1 MGLLNAIV
9 FIFVIIFLEI
19 FEFHEKFATLSELD
33 TRFSK
38 SSSFESRVS
47 TCSWVGLGEVV

>member
-1 MGLLNAIV
+1 MGLLNAIAFIFV
-9 FIFVIIFLEI
+9 FIFFEI

-38 SSSFESRVS
+38 SSSFESSVN
-47 TCSWVGLGEVV
+47 L